1 MHRNGFNKNTKRN
14 IASIKTGKYHCPI
27 CSLNAYVDI
36 SFWDEHIA
44 LIMKRHGEYVQCL
57 RNGGASLRRIAM
69 ASEFN
74 LPFQKSSIFNQFT
87 NFIENLEYIP
97 LIIKGK
103 IAILCF
109 DEEYLKICGK
119 WRYRLTLLDFKT
131 RLPIAEKIS
140 PNITNKDIS
149 KFIKKNFDSTPYE
162 KVFVVTD
169 LKSGYKDILFSIFG
183 DKLVHQYCLF
193 HLCQL
198 IMDEFPK
205 SAPIS
210 EKLQQYQ
217 LLNIFYDYENEV
229 NYLKSIIR
237 DEKTLNDVIVTDN
250 NSLIMMEK
258 DEMMAEFMNIHN
270 SHKNELREPEAVF
283 QKIYDLLE
291 EKDELSPNI
300 QKRLV
305 MIQESLGQFL
315 AYRLIE
321 GAPST
326 NNAIE
331 GYFSY
336 TTNPILKRQMKTERG
351 AENFIKSYA
360 IERQDKFIKFMDGKS
375 KSKNPITFSDL
386 IFPLR
391 LFGPSI

>member
-1 MHRNGFNKNTKRN
+1 
-14 IASIKTGKYHCPI
+14 
-27 CSLNAYVDI
+27 
-36 SFWDEHIA
+36 
-44 LIMKRHGEYVQCL
+44 
-57 RNGGASLRRIAM
+57 
-69 ASEFN
+69 
-74 LPFQKSSIFNQFT
+74 
-87 NFIENLEYIP
+87 
-97 LIIKGK
+97 
-103 IAILCF
+103 
-109 DEEYLKICGK
+109 
-119 WRYRLTLLDFKT
+119 
-131 RLPIAEKIS
+131 
-140 PNITNKDIS
+140 
-149 KFIKKNFDSTPYE
+149 
-162 KVFVVTD
+162 
-169 LKSGYKDILFSIFG
+169 
-183 DKLVHQYCLF
+183 
-193 HLCQL
+193 
-198 IMDEFPK
+198 MDEFPK